1 MDTSNQHGKE
11 LSEIWDEVADRVI
24 SRMLELFLPDVD
36 VIHIDL
42 RGELILAL
50 AKMRVVLA
58 STVAQNRTGDRHLSD
73 INIKTEREDCLGPAG
88 LERIENS
95 ARNLAEAWQQQF
107 RKRWRPKS
115 LAALQKEKAPPKPQ
129 RRSPKE
135 VSKNHYIAKAFI
147 RDHWSTAGR
156 IKRWR
161 KNATGEY
168 LPSPSQPFGKWG
180 HARGLYSDK
189 LEDYFGL
196 VEGDATRP
204 IAMLLASEPLNNPQ
218 RQALVGF
225 LMIQQFRNPAFL
237 SRLKAAMKPIVKA
250 AIGEH
255 RSEDDNY
262 MQAVYETLFT
272 NNDFYDRIARPV
284 FWNTWVLL
292 KSKGHFVL
300 PDTWGVLRSEPE
312 PDSFYCAP
320 LTPSVCFL
328 SLPPREEQK
337 RVLPI
342 TLEIGPGRAAQIN
355 EIMIGS
361 STREFLSDV
370 DFKGFRADHA
380 QKCDGTVIDWIML
393 NIARVNRE
401 VGEWV

>member
-1 MDTSNQHGKE
+1 M
-11 LSEIWDEVADRVI
+11 
-24 SRMLELFLPDVD
+24 
-36 VIHIDL
+36 
-42 RGELILAL
+42 
-50 AKMRVVLA
+50 
-58 STVAQNRTGDRHLSD
+58 
-73 INIKTEREDCLGPAG
+73 
-88 LERIENS
+88 
-95 ARNLAEAWQQQF
+95 
-107 RKRWRPKS
+107 
-115 LAALQKEKAPPKPQ
+115 AALQREKAPPKPQ
-129 RRSPKE
+129 LRSPKE
-135 VSKNHYIAKAFI
+135 VSKNHYIAKALI
-147 RDHWSTAGR
+147 RDYWSTAGR

-161 KNATGEY
+161 KNATGEF

-180 HARGLYSDK
+180 HARGLYTDK
-189 LEDYFGL
+189 LEDSFGL
-196 VEGDATRP
+196 VEGDAARP

-237 SRLKAAMKPIVKA
+237 SSLKAAMKPIVKA
-250 AIGEH
+250 SIGEH

-262 MQAVYETLFT
+262 MQAVYETLFA
-272 NNDFYDRIARPV
+272 NIDFYDRIARPV

-312 PDSFYCAP
+312 ADSFYCAP

-328 SLPPREEQK
+328 SLPPWEEQK

-342 TLEIGPGRAAQIN
+342 TLEIGPARAAQIN
-355 EIMIGS
+355 EILLGS

-370 DFKGFRADHA
+370 DFNGFRADHA
-380 QKCDGTVIDWIML
+380 QKCDGTVIDWIKL